1 MSEDILVP
9 VLGESVTEATVA
21 RWLKK
26 EGEEVTA
33 DEPVVEL
40 ETDKVNLEVPS
51 PVSGIISKINS
62 KDGENVEVGSVL
74 GIVSSGK
81 TKTVDKENKQEKIP
95 PVTEKII
102 EEAEKVKKTDD
113 KKENIN
119 QLVNNNDEIENKFF
133 DDENNTEDPLILTNE
148 VSNGKAKI
156 INNHLSPA
164 VRKIVTEKNLKL
176 EGIKG
181 SGKHGTILKGDLLN
195 LMSKIPQ
202 PNQRKIKYG
211 LEERIQMSRLRQTIA
226 KRLKHAQET
235 AAMLTTFNEVDMS
248 KVINFRKENQEEF
261 KRKFNT
267 KLGFMSFFVKSSI
280 KSLKK
285 FPTINS
291 EVDNND
297 IVYKNYYNISF
308 AVGTD
313 KGLVVPVLKN
323 ADEMSFADIEKNI
336 KDLSDKANKGSLSIE
351 DLQGGTFTISN
362 GGIYGSML
370 STPIINP
377 PQSGVLGM
385 HNIIERAIVIDG
397 EIKIRPIMYLA
408 LSYDHR
414 IIDGK
419 EAVSFLKEL
428 KENLEEP
435 EKLFLD
441 N

>member
-9 VLGESVTEATVA
+9 ILGESVTEATVA

-26 EGEEVTA
+26 EGEEVTV

-102 EEAEKVKKTDD
+102 EEAEKVKKIDD

-148 VSNGKAKI
+148 VSNGRAKI

-164 VRKIVTEKNLKL
+164 VRKIITEKNLKL

-211 LEERIQMSRLRQTIA
+211 PEERIQMSRLRQTIA

-336 KDLSDKANKGSLSIE
+336 KHLSDKANKGSLSIE

>member
-9 VLGESVTEATVA
+9 ILGESVTEATVA

-164 VRKIVTEKNLKL
+164 VRKIITEKNLKL

-195 LMSKIPQ
+195 LMSKTPQ

-211 LEERIQMSRLRQTIA
+211 PEERI
-226 KRLKHAQET
+226 
-235 AAMLTTFNEVDMS
+235 
-248 KVINFRKENQEEF
+248 
-261 KRKFNT
+261 
-267 KLGFMSFFVKSSI
+267 
-280 KSLKK
+280 
-285 FPTINS
+285 
-291 EVDNND
+291 
-297 IVYKNYYNISF
+297 
-308 AVGTD
+308 
-313 KGLVVPVLKN
+313 
-323 ADEMSFADIEKNI
+323 
-336 KDLSDKANKGSLSIE
+336 
-351 DLQGGTFTISN
+351 
-362 GGIYGSML
+362 
-370 STPIINP
+370 
-377 PQSGVLGM
+377 
-385 HNIIERAIVIDG
+385 
-397 EIKIRPIMYLA
+397 
-408 LSYDHR
+408 
-414 IIDGK
+414 
-419 EAVSFLKEL
+419 
-428 KENLEEP
+428 
-435 EKLFLD
+435 
-441 N
+441 

>member
-1 MSEDILVP
+1 MSENILVP

-26 EGEEVTA
+26 EGEKVSA

-51 PVSGIISKINS
+51 PVSGVISKINS
-62 KDGENVEVGSVL
+62 KDGDNVEVGSIL
-74 GIVSSGK
+74 GIVSSGSNDQPEK
-81 TKTVDKENKQEKIP
+81 LQKIEKIP

-102 EEAEKVKKTDD
+102 AEAESFVEEKS
-113 KKENIN
+113 KKEDVIKSNDQKDEQIETKIFDIEDKDEP
-119 QLVNNNDEIENKFF
+119 LV
-133 DDENNTEDPLILTNE
+133 LTNE
-148 VSNGKAKI
+148 IKNGKSEI
-156 INNHLSPA
+156 LNNNLSPA

-176 EGIKG
+176 EGIRG
-181 SGKHGTILKGDLLN
+181 SGKRGAILKGDLLN
-195 LMSKIPQ
+195 LMNKTPE

-211 LEERIQMSRLRQTIA
+211 PEERIQMSRLRQTIA
-226 KRLKHAQET
+226 KRLKSAQET

-261 KRKFNT
+261 KNKFGT
-267 KLGFMSFFVKSSI
+267 KLGFMSFFVKASI
-280 KSLKK
+280 KSLKLY
-285 FPTINS
+285 PVVNAEI
-291 EVDNND
+291 ENND
-297 IVYKNYYNISF
+297 IIYKNYYNISF
-308 AVGTD
+308 AVGTE

-323 ADEMSFADIEKNI
+323 ADEMSFADIESNI
-336 KDLSDKANKGSLSIE
+336 KTLSDKANSGSLSID

-362 GGIYGSML
+362 GGVYGSML
-370 STPIINP
+370 STPILNP

-385 HNIIERAIVIDG
+385 HNIVD
-397 EIKIRPIMYLA
+397 RPIAVNGSIQIKPVMYLA

-419 EAVSFLKEL
+419 EAVSFLREIKD
-428 KENLEEP
+428 NLEEP

>member
-1 MSEDILVP
+1 MSENILVP

-26 EGEEVTA
+26 EGEKVSA

-51 PVSGIISKINS
+51 PVSGVISKINS
-62 KDGENVEVGSVL
+62 KDGDNVEVGSIL
-74 GIVSSGK
+74 GIVSSGSNDQPEK
-81 TKTVDKENKQEKIP
+81 LQKIEKIP

-102 EEAEKVKKTDD
+102 AEAESFVDEKS
-113 KKENIN
+113 KKEDVIKSNEKKDEQIETKIFDIEDKDEP
-119 QLVNNNDEIENKFF
+119 LV
-133 DDENNTEDPLILTNE
+133 LTNE
-148 VSNGKAKI
+148 IKNGKSEI
-156 INNHLSPA
+156 LNNNLSPA

-176 EGIKG
+176 EGIRG
-181 SGKHGTILKGDLLN
+181 SGKRGAILKGDLLN
-195 LMSKIPQ
+195 LMNKTPE

-211 LEERIQMSRLRQTIA
+211 PEERIQMSRLRQTIA
-226 KRLKHAQET
+226 KRLKSAQET

-261 KRKFNT
+261 KNKFGT
-267 KLGFMSFFVKSSI
+267 KLGFMSFFVKASI
-280 KSLKK
+280 KSLKLY
-285 FPTINS
+285 PVVNAEI
-291 EVDNND
+291 ENND
-297 IVYKNYYNISF
+297 IIYKNYYNISF
-308 AVGTD
+308 AVGTE

-323 ADEMSFADIEKNI
+323 ADEMSFADIESNI
-336 KDLSDKANKGSLSIE
+336 KTLSDKANSGSLSID

-362 GGIYGSML
+362 GGVYGSML
-370 STPIINP
+370 STPILNP

-385 HNIIERAIVIDG
+385 HNIVD
-397 EIKIRPIMYLA
+397 RPIAVNGSIQIKPVMYLA

-419 EAVSFLKEL
+419 EAVSFLREIKD
-428 KENLEEP
+428 NLEEP
-435 EKLFLD
+435 EKLFLE